1 MSIDLQFKQH
11 PKQSEIDSLEE
22 VHFEAHLLFRTVQN
36 MLNSSKFIEPDYF
49 WLFFC
54 LTAASLL
61 RYDTMFIW
69 LFCTKSYY
77 SARYRYGPK

>member
-36 MLNSSKFIEPDYF
+36 MLIKHGE
-49 WLFFC
+49 
-54 LTAASLL
+54 TQESLKLEQDL
-61 RYDTMFIW
+61 RKVLVDIRKMIKK
-69 LFCTKSYY
+69 TK
-77 SARYRYGPK
+77 AMDN